1 MAKKVGFIGL
11 GMMGNPMSKNLLKAG
26 FELTVWNRTQSKMK
40 EIVELGA
47 QPAGSAKEVAQ
58 KSEVTITMLA
68 GPADVEEVILGKNGV
83 LEGLKPGHAVIDMS
97 TISPAVSKRVAA
109 EVAKKGSFML
119 DAPVSGSVGV
129 AATAAL
135 TIMVGGEKKIFE
147 AHRDVLGAMGKNIF
161 HIGANGKGCYV
172 KLVSNSIM
180 GTYMAVIAEAMCL
193 GAKAGIPSDILV
205 EALKNTGATSR
216 ILEGKSPK
224 VLKGDYSAQ
233 FMLKLLFKDIG
244 LALDSAGVDAI
255 SMPIIGLVRQVYAQ
269 AIADGRGDDDF
280 SAVAASAEKHAGVSL
295 KIG

>member
-1 MAKKVGFIGL
+1 MAKKVGFVGL

-26 FELTVWNRTQSKMK
+26 FELTVWNRTKSKMK
-40 EIVELGA
+40 DIVELGG
-47 QPAGSAKEVAQ
+47 QPADSAKEVAQ

-109 EVAKKGSFML
+109 EVAQKGSFML
-119 DAPVSGSVGV
+119 DGPVSGSVGV
-129 AATAAL
+129 AVTAAL

-161 HIGANGKGCYV
+161 HIGANGMGCYV
-172 KLVSNSIM
+172 KLVANSIM

-193 GAKAGIPSDILV
+193 GAKAGIPNDILV
-205 EALKNTGATSR
+205 EALKNTGAASR
-216 ILEGKSPK
+216 ILDGKSPK
-224 VLKGDYSAQ
+224 LLQGDYSAQ

-244 LALDSAGVDAI
+244 LALDSAAAESI
-255 SMPIIGLVRQVYAQ
+255 AMPIIGLVRQVYGQ
-269 AIADGRGDDDF
+269 AIADGRGNDDF
-280 SAVAASAEKHAGVSL
+280 SAVAALAEKLSGASL
-295 KIG
+295 KK

>member
-26 FELTVWNRTQSKMK
+26 FELTVWNRTKSKTK
-40 EIVELGA
+40 DIVELGG

-109 EVAKKGSFML
+109 EVAQKGSFML
-119 DAPVSGSVGV
+119 DGPVSGSVGV
-129 AATAAL
+129 AVTAAL

-161 HIGANGKGCYV
+161 HIGANGMGCYV
-172 KLVSNSIM
+172 KLVANSIM

-193 GAKAGIPSDILV
+193 GAKAGIPNDILV
-205 EALKNTGATSR
+205 EALKNTGAASR
-216 ILEGKSPK
+216 ILDGKSPK
-224 VLKGDYSAQ
+224 ILQGDYSAQ

-244 LALDSAGVDAI
+244 LALDSAAAESI
-255 SMPIIGLVRQVYAQ
+255 AMPIIGLVRQIYGQ
-269 AIADGRGDDDF
+269 AIADGRGNDDF
-280 SAVAASAEKHAGVSL
+280 SAVAALAEKLSGASL
-295 KIG
+295 KK

>member
-1 MAKKVGFIGL
+1 MAKKVGFVGL

-26 FELTVWNRTQSKMK
+26 FELTVWNRTKSKMK
-40 EIVELGA
+40 DIVELGG
-47 QPAGSAKEVAQ
+47 QPADSAKEVAQ

-109 EVAKKGSFML
+109 EVAQKGSFML
-119 DAPVSGSVGV
+119 DGPVSGSVGV
-129 AATAAL
+129 AVTAAL

-161 HIGANGKGCYV
+161 HIGANGMGCYV
-172 KLVSNSIM
+172 KLVANSIM

-193 GAKAGIPSDILV
+193 GAKAGIPNDILV
-205 EALKNTGATSR
+205 EALKNTGAASR
-216 ILEGKSPK
+216 ILDGKSPK
-224 VLKGDYSAQ
+224 ILQGDYSAQ

-244 LALDSAGVDAI
+244 LALDSAAAESI
-255 SMPIIGLVRQVYAQ
+255 AMPIIGLVRQVYGQ
-269 AIADGRGDDDF
+269 AIADGRGNDDF
-280 SAVAASAEKHAGVSL
+280 SAVAALAEKLSGASL
-295 KIG
+295 KK

>member
-1 MAKKVGFIGL
+1 MAKKVGFVGL

-26 FELTVWNRTQSKMK
+26 FELTVWNRTKPKMK

-58 KSEVTITMLA
+58 KSEVSITMLA

-83 LEGLKPGHAVIDMS
+83 LEGLKPGHVVIDMS

-109 EVAKKGSFML
+109 EVAQKGSFML

-129 AATAAL
+129 AVTAAL

-147 AHRDVLGAMGKNIF
+147 AHRDILGAMGKNIF
-161 HIGANGKGCYV
+161 HLGANGMGCYV
-172 KLVSNSIM
+172 KLVANSIM

-193 GAKAGIPSDILV
+193 GAKAGISNDIMV
-205 EALKNTGATSR
+205 EALKNTGAASR
-216 ILEGKSPK
+216 ILDGKSPK
-224 VLKGDYSAQ
+224 ILQGDYSAQ

-244 LALDSAGVDAI
+244 LALDSAAADAI

-269 AIADGRGDDDF
+269 AIAEGRGDHDF
-280 SAVAASAEKHAGVSL
+280 SAVAAVAEAHAGVSL
-295 KIG
+295 KK